1 MEFSTTTTRPRNV
14 DWKRAAAILYGD
26 WGTSKAYVIGLAFAV
41 AGYSSPWLI
50 GAMCL
55 LTALVGVNYMT
66 ICRHYPN
73 GGGVYASV
81 RHRSEIISIVGAFLL
96 IADYI
101 VTAAV
106 SALSAFL
113 YLGVPHPEWF
123 AAASIAIIGA
133 LNYFGPKH
141 TGGAAVLV
149 AVPTAIVVVLLGI
162 LALPHLG
169 EAVSHIQPLHGGFFH
184 NWNAFVAIVLALSGV
199 EAIANSTGV
208 MKLNPGSTL
217 EKPDVSKTANKA
229 IIVVM
234 LEVCLFTGLLGLAM
248 AALPGLVVANG
259 DVNAPGAEGVRDYM
273 LRYMAQI
280 FAGNLLGPVF
290 GHVAAWAVSI
300 VFGILLLSAVNTAI
314 VALSGISFLMARDQ
328 EMPPIF
334 AKLNS
339 FGVPNAGLFFAVLVP
354 AGLVIAVSDMSGL
367 ADLYAVGVVGA
378 IAVNLGATSTDW
390 KLALKN
396 HERALMFVTFV
407 IMAVIEISLFIDKPN
422 ARIFAFTVLA
432 IGLILR
438 GLAKESSER
447 KAKAAQ
453 EAALQAAVLAME
465 STGRSAIATHGQ
477 KNLIEPKA
485 PAATGTAVAPVPVP
499 KSYNGPVLVAV
510 RGVGRTLD
518 FAVKEAAENG
528 QPLYVLF
535 VREQPVIAPGDRKK
549 KWTEDKQARETF
561 ESLRDK
567 GLGESIIP
575 CYAVSDAPA
584 NTIADLAS
592 TIGAERVLLGAPQRN
607 TLIHMLRGNIIREV
621 AALLPDDIHLL
632 VCV

>member
-1 MEFSTTTTRPRNV
+1 MEFSTTTTTRPRNV

-50 GAMCL
+50 AGMCL
-55 LTALVGVNYMT
+55 LTALVGFNYMT

-123 AAASIAIIGA
+123 AGGSILIIGA

-149 AVPTAIVVVLLGI
+149 AVPTAIVVVLLGL

-169 EAVSHIQPLHGGFFH
+169 EAVAHTQSLHGGFSH

-208 MKLNPGSTL
+208 MKLNPGSTMA
-217 EKPDVSKTANKA
+217 KPNVSKTANKA
-229 IIVVM
+229 IVM
-234 LEVCLFTGLLGLAM
+234 VMIEVCLFTALLGLAM
-248 AALPGLVVANG
+248 AALPGLTVSHG

-280 FAGNLLGPVF
+280 FAGNLFGPVV
-290 GHVAAWAVSI
+290 GHIAAWIVSI
-300 VFGILLLSAVNTAI
+300 VFGVLLLSAVNTAI

-378 IAVNLGATSTDW
+378 IAVNLGATSTDS
-390 KLALKN
+390 KLKLVRFERTVMMITAL
-396 HERALMFVTFV
+396 
-407 IMAVIEISLFIDKPN
+407 IMASIEISLFIDKPN

-432 IGLILR
+432 IGLVLR
-438 GLAKESSER
+438 GLAKESAER
-447 KAKAAQ
+447 KRKAADDAALEAAVLAVEKAAQ
-453 EAALQAAVLAME
+453 ERPANAAKIMREIPPSPAVQ
-465 STGRSAIATHGQ
+465 SGT
-477 KNLIEPKA
+477 
-485 PAATGTAVAPVPVP
+485 PAARTY
-499 KSYNGPVLVAV
+499 SGPILAAV
-510 RGVGRTLD
+510 RGVGRTLE
-518 FAVKEAAENG
+518 FALREAQENG

-535 VREQPVIAPGDRKK
+535 VREQAVVAPADRKK
-549 KWTEDKQARETF
+549 KWTDDSQARKIF
-561 ESLRDK
+561 ESLKDK
-567 GLGESIIP
+567 GLGEAIIP

-584 NTIADLAS
+584 HTIADLAS
-592 TIGAERVLLGAPQRN
+592 TIGAERVLLGAPQRS
-607 TLIHMLRGNIIREV
+607 TLVHMLRGNIIREV
-621 AALLPDDIHLL
+621 ATLLPDDIHLL